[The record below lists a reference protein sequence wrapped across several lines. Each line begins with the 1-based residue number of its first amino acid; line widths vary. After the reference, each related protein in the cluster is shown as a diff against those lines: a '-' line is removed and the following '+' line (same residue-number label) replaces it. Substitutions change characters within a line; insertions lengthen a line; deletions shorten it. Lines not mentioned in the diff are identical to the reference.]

1 MTVSHSPACRLPF
14 SRLPL
19 ADAARRR
26 YSDLGFRLDGEPRR
40 SKPRR
45 ILLGSGRARAPRPT
59 HRRSRA
65 VRRVW
70 LTLALLVPL
79 LIALT
84 GVAAYLTWSATQSP
98 NPIEVLAPEVRFDGC
113 GEDYYASFQ
122 PVLGQDNN
130 HPEEQDTKPVKG
142 AVFFDEFYNTCM
154 VRVTDHANEPPVDF
168 ARNDY
173 SRRQAFNADSSRF
186 VTISHDGSWHLYD
199 GATLEYLNVLR
210 GPAGDSEIQWHP
222 TDPNLLF
229 YLPNAG
235 GMVIYQYDI
244 RDDSSTIVGDF
255 GRDDRDVPLPWPTAA
270 RVWTKSEGSPSA
282 DGRYWGFQVETS
294 NFEPLGLMVWDMQ
307 TDEILGTWDF
317 AEHGVGRPDHVSMS
331 PSGEYIVPSWDG
343 NAYGTTA
350 FSRDF
355 TQQVKLHHKSEHSDL
370 ALLPNGHDAYVSV
383 DYQSNAG
390 DVFMVEI
397 QTGQKTVLFPTYLNG
412 TATALHVSGK
422 AFNRPGWI
430 LMSTYSTQPA
440 THWLHK
446 KLFAVEL
453 KADPTIVNLAHTHVV
468 SNGYWSEPHASVNRD
483 FTRVIFNSNWDTG
496 SDLDVDAYIVVLP
509 NRVF

>member
-1 MTVSHSPACRLPF
+1 M
-14 SRLPL
+14 
-19 ADAARRR
+19 
-26 YSDLGFRLDGEPRR
+26 
-40 SKPRR
+40 
-45 ILLGSGRARAPRPT
+45 
-59 HRRSRA
+59 
-65 VRRVW
+65 RRVW

-84 GVAAYLTWSATQSP
+84 GTEAQPAAARAKVTFVREGIGLAQAAYPAIFGAGVEQAVSV
-98 NPIEVLAPEVRFDGC
+98 EVRAPEVRFDGC

-130 HPEEQDTKPVKG
+130 HPDEQDTKPVKG
-142 AVFFDEFYNTCM
+142 AVFFDELYNTCM
-154 VRVTDHANEPPVDF
+154 VRATDHANEPPVDF

-186 VTISHDGSWHLYD
+186 VTISHNGYWHLYD
-199 GATLEYLNVLR
+199 GVTLEYLNVLS
-210 GPAGDSEIQWHP
+210 GPGGDAEIQWHP

-229 YLPNAG
+229 YLPNSG

-244 RDDSSTIVGDF
+244 RDDNSTIVGDF

-294 NFEPLGLMVWDMQ
+294 DFEPLGLMVWDRQ

-397 QTGQKTVLFPTYLNG
+397 QTGQKTVLFPTYLDG

-422 AFNRPGWI
+422 AFNRPGWV
-430 LMSTYSTQPA
+430 LMSTYSAQPA

-509 NRVF
+509 NRVFQESSDVVKKVEERRSAVPVRPARSRRARRGG